1 MFKKTLIISIKALSF
16 IFVILLL
23 VFLFKTCRT
32 FGYKVFSDRA
42 KDVEGTAMVVH
53 AYVHV
58 DEGESLLEIG
68 KDLEEKSIIR
78 DRWIFAVSLRFMDDY
93 DKIGAGDYEL
103 SSSMKPSEI
112 LQIMIRKEEAQQ

>member
-1 MFKKTLIISIKALSF
+1 MFKKFLIICIKALAI

-23 VFLFKTCRT
+23 AFLFRTCRT

-42 KDVEGTAMVVH
+42 KDVEGTPMVVH

-68 KDLEEKSIIR
+68 KDLEDKSIIR
-78 DRWIFAVSLRFMDDY
+78 DKYVFAVSLRFMDDY

-112 LQIMIRKEEAQQ
+112 LKAMIRKEEEGQ

>member
-1 MFKKTLIISIKALSF
+1 MFKKVLILCIKALSF

-23 VFLFKTCRT
+23 AFLFKNCRS
-32 FGYKVFSDRA
+32 FGYKVFSDKA
-42 KDVEGTAMVVH
+42 KDVEGTPMVVH
-53 AYVHV
+53 AYIHV
-58 DEGESLLEIG
+58 NEGESLLEIG

-78 DRWIFAVSLRFMDDY
+78 DRWVFAVSLRFMDDY

-112 LQIMIRKEEAQQ
+112 LKAMIRKEEVKP

>member
-1 MFKKTLIISIKALSF
+1 MFKKTLIISIKVLSF

-42 KDVEGTAMVVH
+42 KDVEGTPMVVH

-78 DRWIFAVSLRFMDDY
+78 DRWVFAVSLRFMDDY

-112 LQIMIRKEEAQQ
+112 LQTMIRKEEAEQ

>member
-1 MFKKTLIISIKALSF
+1 MFKKFLILCIKALAL

-23 VFLFKTCRT
+23 AFLFRTCRT

-42 KDVEGTAMVVH
+42 KDVEGTPMVVH
-53 AYVHV
+53 AYIHV

-68 KDLEEKSIIR
+68 KDLEEKSIIK
-78 DRWIFAVSLRFMDDY
+78 DKWVFAASLRFMDDY

-103 SSSMKPSEI
+103 SSAMKPSEI
-112 LQIMIRKEEAQQ
+112 LQVMIRKEEVAQ